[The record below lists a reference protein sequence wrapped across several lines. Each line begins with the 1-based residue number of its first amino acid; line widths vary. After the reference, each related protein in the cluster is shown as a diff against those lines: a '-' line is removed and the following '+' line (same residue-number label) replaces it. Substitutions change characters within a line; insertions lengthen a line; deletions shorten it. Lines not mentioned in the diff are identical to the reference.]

1 MESLFNCIVDF
12 EETQYYIYKYSRR
25 KFLLLFLN
33 KHIYLL
39 IFLKNIVF
47 FFFGSRR
54 IPNLDISKL
63 SIMLI
68 FRLNISCD

>member
-25 KFLLLFLN
+25 NFLLLFLN

-47 FFFGSRR
+47 FFFFVVHEESQ
-54 IPNLDISKL
+54 I
-63 SIMLI
+63 
-68 FRLNISCD
+68 

>member
-47 FFFGSRR
+47 FFFVWFTKN
-54 IPNLDISKL
+54 PK
-63 SIMLI
+63 
-68 FRLNISCD
+68 FRHMKTFYYVNF